1 LGQRFWCESGC
12 WPGEMRFSH
21 VGGLVVDGVGA
32 QALLLPEARVRSVF
46 ARPSAPEDPHCL
58 VEALHRHPPRRNF
71 WPSGQTFQRGRLA
84 MMASVSWLH
93 GHLMGGLVEQARIGM
108 LGVAL
113 SAGGCSNPTIGTWV
127 AEHYEG
133 MVAATPLSFSYPP
146 GTLVRVNGD
155 VRLSVLADDCLPQTE
170 EFEPLVGAETSVA
183 GTQAISVGAEATI
196 PSVEDAVEALAEA
209 GGEIIG
215 SVGGEFD
222 YESEIQVTLVGGRI
236 VSFDDRQVRMLASV
250 LSQECWDWLR
260 QGAELVIRSLDVNE
274 I

>member
-1 LGQRFWCESGC
+1 
-12 WPGEMRFSH
+12 
-21 VGGLVVDGVGA
+21 
-32 QALLLPEARVRSVF
+32 
-46 ARPSAPEDPHCL
+46 
-58 VEALHRHPPRRNF
+58 
-71 WPSGQTFQRGRLA
+71 
-84 MMASVSWLH
+84 
-93 GHLMGGLVEQARIGM
+93 M

-215 SVGGEFD
+215 SIGGEFD

-274 I
+274 IAYEQGSEVIFAIGVVGATGGASLMYQSQARFYSEVRQPVTVAVSTLNHDELRALLTPSQ